1 MNTNYKQDQRVY
13 FRVTEGKEGWATIA
27 GVQGFVIIIKPEKPI
42 EKYPYSHVYVV
53 DAQLINPPQDDSKEK
68 ATVEVEKVL

>member
-42 EKYPYSHVYVV
+42 KNYQYSHIYVV
-53 DAQLINPPQDDSKEK
+53 DAQIVDPPQEK
-68 ATVEVEKVL
+68 PEVEKAVWLGQI